1 MGLWTDRAQSF
12 QFPGTLETGGAHP
25 FQRTGTL
32 ETGGT
37 QSCQPPVALES
48 GGKQTFWL
56 SRYPQVPWGLGP
68 RRLVL
73 ASSWFRPEGWYWY
86 LTTVSVYCCP
96 GL

>member
-12 QFPGTLETGGAHP
+12 QFPGTLETGGARP

-56 SRYPQVPWGLGP
+56 SRYPQVPGDWVLEDWSLRVVGFVP
-68 RRLVL
+68 R
-73 ASSWFRPEGWYWY
+73 AG
-86 LTTVSVYCCP
+86 T
-96 GL
+96 GI